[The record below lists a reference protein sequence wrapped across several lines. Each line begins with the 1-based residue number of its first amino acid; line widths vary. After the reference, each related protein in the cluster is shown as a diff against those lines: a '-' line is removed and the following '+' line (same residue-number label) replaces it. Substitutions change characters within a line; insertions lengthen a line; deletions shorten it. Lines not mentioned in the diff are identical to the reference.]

1 MLTVTPTRERAE
13 NLCRSMVDAELA
25 FKRFWFT
32 DESHI
37 SLERPAEILEKI
49 FFTPKDLSEGIL
61 YSFHS

>member
-13 NLCRSMVDAELA
+13 NLCRSVVEADLGS
-25 FKRFWFT
+25 KPFWFT
-32 DESHI
+32 DESHT

-49 FFTPKDLSEGIL
+49 FFTPKDVSEGIL

>member
-1 MLTVTPTRERAE
+1 
-13 NLCRSMVDAELA
+13 MVEADLV

-37 SLERPAEILEKI
+37 SLERPAEVLEKI
-49 FFTPKDLSEGIL
+49 FFTLKDVSEGIL